1 MRLRPQSRRPGSYYL
16 IAQDPAS
23 QAFTRD
29 DTRETSNPQM
39 YYYIFDLKKC
49 RKNSQVAD
57 IKNYLAG
64 LGISGEFTYP
74 SAAATVEELVD
85 LGLSKKY
92 NTIVGIGGDE
102 IANRI
107 ATRMVGQAEAM
118 GLVPLEASADLTYLI
133 GTSSWKEAAENLRY
147 RKISEMKIGLTANG
161 SAFLT
166 NLHLDL
172 KNPTEVTLEFRDYL
186 VQARATS
193 VVISNFS
200 KEIEKISSDHLDV
213 VMKNAGPKQTGVMAK
228 ITSFFGG
235 ADEKIGSSLF
245 RARSLRLFTSS
256 QINLLNDGY
265 SVAKTPQLV
274 ESSDE
279 DLRLITSKKTVG

>member
-1 MRLRPQSRRPGSYYL
+1 
-16 IAQDPAS
+16 
-23 QAFTRD
+23 
-29 DTRETSNPQM
+29 M

-49 RKNSQVAD
+49 RKHSQVAD
-57 IKNYLAG
+57 IKNYLSS

-107 ATRMVGQAEAM
+107 ATRMCGQSEAM
-118 GLVPLEASADLTYLI
+118 GLVPLEASADLAHLV
-133 GTSSWKEAAENLRY
+133 GTSNWREAAENLRY
-147 RKISEMKIGLTANG
+147 RRIIETRIGLTANG
-161 SAFLT
+161 NGFLT
-166 NLHLDL
+166 NLNLDL
-172 KNPTEVTLEFRDYL
+172 KNPTEVTLEFRDFL

-200 KEIEKISSDHLDV
+200 QHITKISPDHLDI
-213 VMKNAGPKQTGVMAK
+213 VMNNAGPKQTGVLAK
-228 ITSFFGG
+228 FSSFFGG
-235 ADEKIGSSLF
+235 STEKLGHSLF

-256 QINLLNDGY
+256 QINLINDSY
-265 SVAKTPQLV
+265 VVAKTPQLV

-279 DLRLITSKKTVG
+279 DIRLITSKKTAPET

>member
-1 MRLRPQSRRPGSYYL
+1 
-16 IAQDPAS
+16 
-23 QAFTRD
+23 
-29 DTRETSNPQM
+29 M

-49 RKNSQVAD
+49 RKHSQVTD
-57 IKNYLAG
+57 IKNHLAA

-107 ATRMVGQAEAM
+107 ATKMVGQSEAM
-118 GLVPLEASADLTYLI
+118 GLIPLETSTDLSYLI
-133 GTSSWKEAAENLRY
+133 GTSNWKEAAENLRY
-147 RKISEMKIGLTANG
+147 RKLLEMRIGLTANG
-161 SAFLT
+161 SGFLT
-166 NLHLDL
+166 NINLDL
-172 KNPTEVTLEFRDYL
+172 KAPTEVTLEFRDYL

-193 VVISNFS
+193 VLVSNFS
-200 KEIEKISSDHLDV
+200 KEIKKISPDHLDV
-213 VMKNAGPKQTGVMAK
+213 VMKNAGPKQAGILA
-228 ITSFFGG
+228 IFSGFFGG
-235 ADEKIGSSLF
+235 NNEKLGHSLF

-256 QINLLNDGY
+256 QIALITDNYL
-265 SVAKTPQLV
+265 VAKTPQLI

-279 DLRLITSKKTVG
+279 DLRLITSKKLV

>member
-1 MRLRPQSRRPGSYYL
+1 
-16 IAQDPAS
+16 
-23 QAFTRD
+23 
-29 DTRETSNPQM
+29 M

-49 RKNSQVAD
+49 RKHSQVAD
-57 IKNYLAG
+57 IKNYLAS

-74 SAAATVEELVD
+74 SASATVEELVD

-107 ATRMVGQAEAM
+107 ASRIVGRSEAM
-118 GLVPLEASADLTYLI
+118 GLIPLEASADLAHLI
-133 GTSSWKEAAENLRY
+133 GTSNWKEAAENLRY
-147 RKISEMKIGLTANG
+147 RKIVEMRIGLTASG

-166 NLHLDL
+166 NLNLDL

-193 VVISNFS
+193 VLISNFS
-200 KEIEKISSDHLDV
+200 REITKIAPDHLDI
-213 VMKNAGPKQTGVMAK
+213 VMKNTGPKQTGVLAK
-228 ITSFFGG
+228 LSSFFGG
-235 ADEKIGSSLF
+235 SDEKIGNSLF

-256 QINLLNDGY
+256 QINLMTDSY

-279 DLRLITSKKTVG
+279 DLRLITSKKI